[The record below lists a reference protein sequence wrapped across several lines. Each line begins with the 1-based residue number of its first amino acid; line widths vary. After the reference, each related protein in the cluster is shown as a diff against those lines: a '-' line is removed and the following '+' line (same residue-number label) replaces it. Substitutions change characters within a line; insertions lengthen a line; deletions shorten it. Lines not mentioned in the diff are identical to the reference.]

1 MKKSAILETLKDM
14 PDEFSADELLER
26 IILLKKIDSGILQ
39 LKDGKTYS
47 QEDAEKKINK
57 IPNALTVKTI
67 EEARKGKGI
76 SKPIKD
82 IKSFIVSL

>member
-39 LKDGKTYS
+39 LKGGKSYS
-47 QEDAEKKINK
+47 QEDAEKK
-57 IPNALTVKTI
+57 L
-67 EEARKGKGI
+67 
-76 SKPIKD
+76 IKY
-82 IKSFIVSL
+82 FII